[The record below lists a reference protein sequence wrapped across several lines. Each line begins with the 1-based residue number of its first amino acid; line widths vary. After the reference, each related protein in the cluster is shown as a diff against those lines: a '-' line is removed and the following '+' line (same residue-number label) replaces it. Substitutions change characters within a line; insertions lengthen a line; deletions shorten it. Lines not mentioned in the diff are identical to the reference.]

1 MITRAGIQLGP
12 IFIHFYGII
21 IMLGALAAAWLASKQ
36 AKRRGENGELVWDAL
51 PWLLVAG
58 IIGARIWHILT
69 PSDSMVSMGITTA
82 YYFSHPLD
90 MIDIRRG
97 GLGIPGAVI
106 GGVIALFLYARAK
119 KISFS
124 RWVDYIAPGLIL
136 AQGVGRWGNF
146 VNQEL
151 YGAPTN
157 LPWKLY
163 IDPQHRLSGYQD
175 VEYYHPL
182 FLYESIYNFAIM
194 GFLLF
199 ISRRFQ
205 NKLRDGDVFLVYLIL
220 YPIGRFFLEF
230 LRLDPS
236 SVAAI
241 NANQTVMGV
250 IAVASALAL
259 LIRHRIQPAP
269 KDAAI
274 PSENNPES

>member
-1 MITRAGIQLGP
+1 
-12 IFIHFYGII
+12 
-21 IMLGALAAAWLASKQ
+21 
-36 AKRRGENGELVWDAL
+36 
-51 PWLLVAG
+51 
-58 IIGARIWHILT
+58 
-69 PSDSMVSMGITTA
+69 
-82 YYFSHPLD
+82 
-90 MIDIRRG
+90 
-97 GLGIPGAVI
+97 
-106 GGVIALFLYARAK
+106 
-119 KISFS
+119 
-124 RWVDYIAPGLIL
+124 
-136 AQGVGRWGNF
+136 
-146 VNQEL
+146 
-151 YGAPTN
+151 
-157 LPWKLY
+157 
-163 IDPQHRLSGYQD
+163 
-175 VEYYHPL
+175 
-182 FLYESIYNFAIM
+182 M

>member
-1 MITRAGIQLGP
+1 
-12 IFIHFYGII
+12 
-21 IMLGALAAAWLASKQ
+21 
-36 AKRRGENGELVWDAL
+36 
-51 PWLLVAG
+51 
-58 IIGARIWHILT
+58 
-69 PSDSMVSMGITTA
+69 MVSMGITTA

-106 GGVIALFLYARAK
+106 GGVLALFFYARAK

-151 YGAPTN
+151 YGAPTS

-199 ISRRFQ
+199 ISRKYQ
-205 NKLRDGDVFLVYLIL
+205 SKLRDGDVFLVYLIL

-250 IAVASALAL
+250 IAIVSALAL
-259 LIRHRIQPAP
+259 LVRHRIQPSQQE
-269 KDAAI
+269 AAS
-274 PSENNPES
+274 PSDTNSES